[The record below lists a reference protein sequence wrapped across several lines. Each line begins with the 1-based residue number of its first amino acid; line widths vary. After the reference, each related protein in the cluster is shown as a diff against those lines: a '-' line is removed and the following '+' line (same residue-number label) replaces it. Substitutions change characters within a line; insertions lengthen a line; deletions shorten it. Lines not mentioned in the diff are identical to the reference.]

1 MLIFLL
7 GNQQLFIKKTFKGA
21 SAFNNGFPA
30 GSAGTATISN
40 TLDWNM
46 PNLGSHPNDWKW
58 YALADFA
65 GLCI

>member
-1 MLIFLL
+1 M
-7 GNQQLFIKKTFKGA
+7 GA

-46 PNLGSHPNDWKW
+46 PNLGSHLTND
-58 YALADFA
+58 
-65 GLCI
+65 